1 MTWRAEHDRVAI
13 LAGSGALPIQ
23 LATQLTT
30 VGLQPYILR
39 LPGVTEKPFENLDGQ
54 DLRWE
59 QVGQI
64 FPLCKEHSIGHIVL
78 AGGVDGRP
86 DLKFSQMDW
95 PTLRT
100 LPTILGQLLKG
111 DDAVLGSVITVIEK
125 RGLKVLGAADIAP
138 SLVVDEGR
146 FSGAPGTKDRN
157 RIDLGFQLL
166 DAMSP
171 FDMGQACVVIGGRP
185 VAVEGAEG
193 TDAMLRRIM
202 DLRDNGR
209 LPLQRGG
216 VMVKAPK
223 AGQDHRVDMPT
234 IGPETVSRA
243 VAAGLDGIAVRAG
256 ATLILERETCIDIAQ
271 RGDLFLTG
279 IAA

>member
-1 MTWRAEHDRVAI
+1 MTWRAERDRVAI
-13 LAGSGALPIQ
+13 LSGNGALPVR
-23 LATQLTT
+23 LAEYL
-30 VGLQPYILR
+30 VSAGVPPFVLR
-39 LPGVTEKPFENLDGQ
+39 LPGVGADHFPDVEDTE
-54 DLRWE
+54 LRWE

-64 FPLCKEHSIGHIVL
+64 FQLCKERSIKHIVL

-86 DLKFSQMDW
+86 ELKIGRMDW

-100 LPTILGQLLKG
+100 LPAILGKLLLG
-111 DDAVLGSVITVIEK
+111 DDAVLGSVISVLNA
-125 RGLKVLGAADIAP
+125 RGLQVLGAADIMP
-138 SLVVDEGR
+138 SLIVEDG
-146 FSGAPGTKDRN
+146 SLIGSAGKNN
-157 RIDLGFQLL
+157 RQRIELGLRLL
-166 DAMSP
+166 DTLSR
-171 FDMGQACVVIGGRP
+171 FDMGQACVVVGGRP

-234 IGPETVSRA
+234 IGPQTVSRA
-243 VAAGLDGIAVRAG
+243 VAAGLDGIAVCAG
-256 ATLILERETCIDIAQ
+256 ATLMLDREECLRIASNAN
-271 RGDLFLTG
+271 LF
-279 IAA
+279 IAGVAK